1 MRLSRQEVRAPPARR
16 HTARAC
22 GAPGGEGRACPLS
35 PGCGDAVTGWPAAP
49 SSVWVRP
56 RACGASFYAN
66 RPPGRCGKPSGSSGS
81 HRLWGIAARL
91 SHFGLGLERL
101 GLDPRVCL
109 AAAGLSGE
117 GETASR
123 CPRCGLA
130 GGATCRA
137 REHSVP
143 PSERETAC
151 QTSPAGRPLRGH
163 CPPVV
168 RLALPK
174 SRSLRPVIGSLCW
187 KHTGL
192 C

>member
-1 MRLSRQEVRAPPARR
+1 MPAPCPLAVAMPSQGGLRRPHQSGCVRAHARLFLCKSPP
-16 HTARAC
+16 
-22 GAPGGEGRACPLS
+22 GALRQSVRKLGE
-35 PGCGDAVTGWPAAP
+35 
-49 SSVWVRP
+49 P
-56 RACGASFYAN
+56 RAVQ
-66 RPPGRCGKPSGSSGS
+66 PS
-81 HRLWGIAARL
+81 H
-91 SHFGLGLERL
+91 GLGPRLERL

-109 AAAGLSGE
+109 AAAGLSRE

-123 CPRCGLA
+123 RPRRGLA

>member
-1 MRLSRQEVRAPPARR
+1 MPAP
-16 HTARAC
+16 
-22 GAPGGEGRACPLS
+22 CPL
-35 PGCGDAVTGWPAAP
+35 AVAMRSQGGWPAAP
-49 SSVWVRP
+49 SSVWVRL

-66 RPPGRCGKPSGSSGS
+66 RPPGRCGNPSGSSGS
-81 HRLWGIAARL
+81 HGLWGIAARL

-123 CPRCGLA
+123 RPRRGLA

-143 PSERETAC
+143 PSERETAF
-151 QTSPAGRPLRGH
+151 QTSPAGCPLRGH

-187 KHTGL
+187 QHTGL